1 MPDKAA
7 VRPDKD
13 NRQSSVAE
21 VSVVEAADIGVELAD
36 RPADMVQTV
45 VSVAAAVPADIA
57 AAAQVAGPVADK
69 AVAEAAGM
77 EPEQAAKP
85 VAADRPADIVQ
96 AVVAV
101 AADRPVV
108 DRAEQVPIQVARADA
123 AMRNLMNIQA

>member
-36 RPADMVQTV
+36 RPADMVQAV

-57 AAAQVAGPVADK
+57 AAAQAAGPVADK

-85 VAADRPADIVQ
+85 VAADRP
-96 AVVAV
+96 
-101 AADRPVV
+101 VV

-123 AMRNLMNIQA
+123 AMRKHMNIPA

>member
-36 RPADMVQTV
+36 RPAD
-45 VSVAAAVPADIA
+45 
-57 AAAQVAGPVADK
+57 
-69 AVAEAAGM
+69 
-77 EPEQAAKP
+77 
-85 VAADRPADIVQ
+85 IVQ

-108 DRAEQVPIQVARADA
+108 DRAEQVPIQVALADA
-123 AMRNLMNIQA
+123 AMRKHMNIPA